1 MTLQVVNRQR
11 DAAISLTWLTRLA
24 RRAARHLKIRG
35 QGVLVVAFI
44 DQRTMRALNR
54 RFLRHAGLTDVLSFR
69 YDNEPVIG
77 EVLVSPA
84 FARRYATA
92 HGLAYRDELA
102 RYVVHGLLH
111 WVGYNDRTQRQRRH
125 MRELEDQLLLECT

>member
-54 RFLRHAGLTDVLSFR
+54 RFLQRAGLTDVLSFR
-69 YDNEPVIG
+69 YDREPVVG

-84 FARRYATA
+84 FARRYTTA

-102 RYVVHGLLH
+102 RYVIHGLLH
-111 WVGYNDRTQRQRRH
+111 WVGHHDRTQRQRRR
-125 MRELEDQLLLECT
+125 MRELEDQLLLECA